1 MVSALIPSAPVAR
14 ADILEVISTLSSDE
28 IFTPPTVADAA
39 LDLLP
44 SDVWADPELRWVDPG
59 AKSGIFLREITRRL
73 LSGLEEAI
81 PDPQER
87 LEHILR
93 EMVFG
98 IAITELTSLMARR
111 SLYCSKDAAG
121 ERSAVQMSTSKGN
134 IWFQRAEHSFA
145 AGRCTECGASER
157 EYGTGEGSENYAYG
171 FIHQAGDAAI
181 REDIG
186 MKFDVVVGNP
196 PYQISD
202 GGGRGSAA
210 PVYDLFVQARGA
222 FARATS

>member
-98 IAITELTSLMARR
+98 IAIT
-111 SLYCSKDAAG
+111 
-121 ERSAVQMSTSKGN
+121 
-134 IWFQRAEHSFA
+134 
-145 AGRCTECGASER
+145 
-157 EYGTGEGSENYAYG
+157 GTHLLDGS
-171 FIHQAGDAAI
+171 
-181 REDIG
+181 
-186 MKFDVVVGNP
+186 
-196 PYQISD
+196 S
-202 GGGRGSAA
+202 
-210 PVYDLFVQARGA
+210 
-222 FARATS
+222 